1 MTSDAIDTAVR
12 QAREVMD
19 GFMLAFNAE
28 DADAMRK
35 RWFNFPHVRFHG
47 GRVTIMERPEDFHST
62 VWERLGE
69 AKGWARTA
77 WDYVELVDAGPD
89 KVHFRVQ
96 FTRYRADGSAMGS
109 YKSLYIV
116 TLQNGRWGIQGRS
129 SWADAG

>member
-1 MTSDAIDTAVR
+1 MTSDAIDTAVT

-19 GFMLAFNAE
+19 GFMVAFNAE

-69 AKGWARTA
+69 AKGWALPGITWSWSTPDPTRSIFGSSSLVTA
-77 WDYVELVDAGPD
+77 QTV
-89 KVHFRVQ
+89 VQ
-96 FTRYRADGSAMGS
+96 
-109 YKSLYIV
+109 
-116 TLQNGRWGIQGRS
+116 
-129 SWADAG
+129 WAATNHYTS